1 MTTPRV
7 RPATPADAAWIEALV
22 EEEWGGPLLIADG
35 RTFDARVLP
44 GLIAGEREG
53 LALYEAAG
61 AGVLA
66 ELVLLHALALGQ
78 GLGTA
83 LVEALV
89 ALLARQGAREL
100 WLTTTNDNLEALR
113 FYQRRGFRMM
123 EVRPGAIE
131 SARRCVRVVVICAA
145 RPSGR
150 RFRWWAWAGSSR
162 GRRRRRCRR
171 RAG

>member
-1 MTTPRV
+1 MTAPRV

-131 SARRCVRVVVICAA
+131 SARRLKPGIPLVGEFGIAIRDELRLM
-145 RPSGR
+145 RPLRRERAISG
-150 RFRWWAWAGSSR
+150 A
-162 GRRRRRCRR
+162 
-171 RAG
+171 

>member
-1 MTTPRV
+1 MTAPRV

-44 GLIAGEREG
+44 GLIVGEREG

-61 AGVLA
+61 ADVLA

-131 SARRCVRVVVICAA
+131 SARRLKPGIPLVGEFGIAIRDELRLM
-145 RPSGR
+145 RPLRRERAISG
-150 RFRWWAWAGSSR
+150 A
-162 GRRRRRCRR
+162 
-171 RAG
+171 

>member
-1 MTTPRV
+1 MTAPRV

-44 GLIAGEREG
+44 GLIVGEREG

-131 SARRCVRVVVICAA
+131 SARRLKPGIPLVGEFGIAIRDELRLM
-145 RPSGR
+145 RPLRRERAISG
-150 RFRWWAWAGSSR
+150 A
-162 GRRRRRCRR
+162 
-171 RAG
+171 

>member
-1 MTTPRV
+1 MTAPRV

-44 GLIAGEREG
+44 GLIVGEREG

-113 FYQRRGFRMM
+113 FYQRRGFRLM
-123 EVRPGAIE
+123 EVRPRAIE
-131 SARRCVRVVVICAA
+131 AVRLLKPGIPLVGEFGIAIRDELRLMRPLRRERAI
-145 RPSGR
+145 SG
-150 RFRWWAWAGSSR
+150 A
-162 GRRRRRCRR
+162 
-171 RAG
+171 